1 MQRKLFSQYVSSYPL
16 CTSSDTN
23 TYLFCFKIVCLCF
36 SFSSVCVCVCLRVCV
51 FVFVFVCVDP
61 WSWWW
66 EFLWWFG
73 ALATGQISIM
83 GAPDWPSLLS
93 DHLINN
99 TRDNALYTETY
110 TYIELIHTRP
120 DTQSTYDTL
129 TFLEPI
135 IPKNTRSPPHCKQ
148 VTETFTVKHYNKPLP
163 GGIHYLDNSWS
174 TQ

>member
-1 MQRKLFSQYVSSYPL
+1 MGQRLSSFRRLGGNGLCRESCSHSMFLHIPFALHQTSNTWLLFQDCVSVFVYVS
-16 CTSSDTN
+16 
-23 TYLFCFKIVCLCF
+23 
-36 SFSSVCVCVCLRVCV
+36 
-51 FVFVFVCVDP
+51 VCVDP

-148 VTETFTVKHYNKPLP
+148 VTETSTVKHYNKPLP

>member
-148 VTETFTVKHYNKPLP
+148 VTETSTVKHYNKPLP

>member
-1 MQRKLFSQYVSSYPL
+1 MQRKLFSQYVSSSPL
-16 CTSSDTN
+16 CTSSIIKH
-23 TYLFCFKIVCLCF
+23 LALVSRCMSVFFFLLCI
-36 SFSSVCVCVCLRVCV
+36 CV
-51 FVFVFVCVDP
+51 FVNVSICVDP

-99 TRDNALYTETY
+99 TRDNALYTEKY
-110 TYIELIHTRP
+110 TYMELIHTRP
-120 DTQSTYDTL
+120 TRYTEQDTF

-135 IPKNTRSPPHCKQ
+135 IPKNTWSPTHCKQ
-148 VTETFTVKHYNKPLP
+148 VAETSTVKH
-163 GGIHYLDNSWS
+163 
-174 TQ
+174 

>member
-1 MQRKLFSQYVSSYPL
+1 MQRKLFSPYVSSSPL
-16 CTSSDTN
+16 CTSSDIKHLPL
-23 TYLFCFKIVCLCF
+23 LFQD
-36 SFSSVCVCVCLRVCV
+36 CVSV
-51 FVFVFVCVDP
+51 FVYVSVCVDP